1 MSKHILSDTQ
11 ITALT
16 QLRHAL
22 HQAPEVSG
30 AEVATA
36 ALVAQFLRETN
47 PDQVVEGLGGH
58 GLAVIYDSGQPGP
71 SVMFRAE
78 LDALPITEQTG
89 LGYASGSP
97 GIAHLCGHDGH
108 MAIIAGLGLWLGG
121 RRPARGRVILL
132 FQPAEETGAG
142 ARAVLH
148 DPQFAPL
155 RPDWAFA
162 LHNMPGMALG
172 AVAVGAGP
180 ASCASLGLRFRY
192 QGREAHASLP
202 ETGASPAPALAAL
215 MAGVARYASVQ
226 PMGPEFRLATLCHL
240 NMGVPAFGIA
250 PAQAE
255 AFVTLR
261 TLSDDALKGFEH
273 EICTLAR
280 AAAQGVALEITRHD
294 HFNATQNEPQAAAH
308 VARACDALGVPQG
321 AFALPMR
328 ASEDFGAFSA
338 ATRTALFFLGA
349 GEKHPALH
357 NNDYDCP
364 DALIRTGVS
373 IFAQTLESVMKN
385 S

>member
-1 MSKHILSDTQ
+1 MSKHILSDRQ

-30 AEVATA
+30 AEGATA
-36 ALVAQFLRETN
+36 ALVAQFLRETS
-47 PDQVVEGLGGH
+47 PDQVITGLGGH

-78 LDALPITEQTG
+78 LDALPIMERTG
-89 LGYASGSP
+89 LGYASRTP
-97 GIAHLCGHDGH
+97 GVAHLCGHDGH
-108 MAIIAGLGLWLGG
+108 MAIVAGLGLWLGG

-142 ARAVLH
+142 ARAVLN

-180 ASCASLGLRFRY
+180 ASCASVGLRFRY

-202 ETGASPAPALAAL
+202 ETGASPAPALGAL
-215 MAGVARYASVQ
+215 MAGVARYARVQ

-261 TLSDDALKGFEH
+261 TLSDSALEGFEH

-280 AAAQGVALEITRHD
+280 EAAQDVALEITRHD
-294 HFNATQNEPQAAAH
+294 HFNATLNDPQAAAH
-308 VARACDALGVPQG
+308 VARAASALGVPQG

-349 GEKHPALH
+349 GETHPALH
-357 NNDYDCP
+357 NNDYDFP
-364 DALIRTGVS
+364 DALIPTGVS
-373 IFAQTLESVMKN
+373 VFARTLEDVLRGA
-385 S
+385 